1 MADKHNPLASVPT
14 AGFQCA
20 GSPLFEEFLT
30 LSQPGEPTACDVLGP
45 DDALVIIDM
54 QADFVPRDASNPKGG
69 RFGVAEGN
77 HVVDEIGTLID
88 AAVRGGSTIVA
99 SRDYHPVD
107 HISFDTQGGIF
118 PTHCVQGSDGSK
130 FLPEL
135 GAKLAFAM
143 KVMGSEKVMVVFK
156 AFHEDVDSFG
166 AVPYWD
172 GGEGRIAKGK
182 RATMP
187 EIGTCLGCAKAPWSG
202 SLLLKTSS
210 MVTSDGIDIDAPPDV
225 LATLI
230 DGVDRCAS
238 PAPAASLPPT
248 TCAHHARSDS
258 DRGCARLALGSGMRT
273 LQEVLKGKKRIFVC
287 GLALD
292 FCVMDTCLNAAH
304 EASGLTGQE
313 IHMVLDAAR
322 AAHIPGIGPHG
333 TGFLSDPKEVAAK
346 LKAAGVSLVSTGH
359 VTGDYRDPER
369 SSSPAAAAE
378 SFPHCLG
385 PLGLLAAAV
394 DATIKDGKYSLV
406 LASKLQMLSGKVRAA
421 RACPHDRRRVRA
433 SHES

>member
-1 MADKHNPLASVPT
+1 MAGRAKTPPRRQHTNSPAPA

-20 GSPLFEEFLT
+20 GSPLFAEFLA

-45 DDALVIIDM
+45 EDALVIIDM

-77 HVVDEIGTLID
+77 HVVDEISMLID

-166 AVPYWD
+166 ALPYWE

-230 DGVDRCAS
+230 DGVDRCAPS
-238 PAPAASLPPT
+238 PPPPVSRPPPASTTRAATLTVASRESPLAVACGRCRRCSRARSASL
-248 TCAHHARSDS
+248 S
-258 DRGCARLALGSGMRT
+258 
-273 LQEVLKGKKRIFVC
+273 
-287 GLALD
+287 
-292 FCVMDTCLNAAH
+292 AAWRWT
-304 EASGLTGQE
+304 S
-313 IHMVLDAAR
+313 V
-322 AAHIPGIGPHG
+322 
-333 TGFLSDPKEVAAK
+333 
-346 LKAAGVSLVSTGH
+346 
-359 VTGDYRDPER
+359 
-369 SSSPAAAAE
+369 
-378 SFPHCLG
+378 
-385 PLGLLAAAV
+385 
-394 DATIKDGKYSLV
+394 
-406 LASKLQMLSGKVRAA
+406 
-421 RACPHDRRRVRA
+421 
-433 SHES
+433 

>member
-1 MADKHNPLASVPT
+1 MTRQHNAM
-14 AGFQCA
+14 
-20 GSPLFEEFLT
+20 
-30 LSQPGEPTACDVLGP
+30 LSTRL
-45 DDALVIIDM
+45 
-54 QADFVPRDASNPKGG
+54 
-69 RFGVAEGN
+69 
-77 HVVDEIGTLID
+77 
-88 AAVRGGSTIVA
+88 
-99 SRDYHPVD
+99 SRD
-107 HISFDTQGGIF
+107 Q
-118 PTHCVQGSDGSK
+118 
-130 FLPEL
+130 
-135 GAKLAFAM
+135 
-143 KVMGSEKVMVVFK
+143 
-156 AFHEDVDSFG
+156 
-166 AVPYWD
+166 
-172 GGEGRIAKGK
+172 R
-182 RATMP
+182 
-187 EIGTCLGCAKAPWSG
+187 
-202 SLLLKTSS
+202 
-210 MVTSDGIDIDAPPDV
+210 
-225 LATLI
+225 
-230 DGVDRCAS
+230 
-238 PAPAASLPPT
+238 
-248 TCAHHARSDS
+248 
-258 DRGCARLALGSGMRT
+258 
-273 LQEVLKGKKRIFVC
+273 
-287 GLALD
+287 LALD